1 MKKLFFAALAGVA
14 LVGCTNDESLETTL
28 KSQKIMFDNPVLSLA
43 TKAPGYAG
51 EISGSAYP
59 DAESFAVY
67 AKVYKG
73 SFNGWSTSTEIKDF
87 WTGSEV
93 ASKDLSGSSYW
104 TTTGAHYWPNEPY
117 KLAFA
122 AYSPSCIVEDN
133 DVASVTYDE
142 DGFKFTAFKV
152 KAKLDEQYDLMYS
165 SRNLDCDKINCVTGV
180 PVKFNHALS
189 SVVFG
194 ASETVDG
201 KSYRIT
207 SYKITGDFIMQ
218 ADFTENITEN
228 PGTPYKET
236 SEPGWG
242 NEAAAEPETFVPSA
256 FTGYLVTASAEL
268 FTQGK
273 SALLP
278 IPQVVPANAS
288 ITITYEVTQDG
299 STLAYERTIPLKDF
313 KDGSGN
319 PISTWE
325 LGKRYKY
332 IIQFGGTSK
341 IYFAPSVTEWV
352 EGGTVT
358 VTI

>member
-1 MKKLFFAALAGVA
+1 MFLAALASVA

-67 AKVYKG
+67 SKVYKG
-73 SFNGWSTSTEIKDF
+73 SFSGWTASTEINDF
-87 WTGSEV
+87 WTGAEV
-93 ASKDLSGSSYW
+93 ASKAPSGSSYW
-104 TTTGAHYWPNEPY
+104 TTAGAHYWPNEPY

-122 AYSPSCIVEDN
+122 AYSPSCIVTDG
-133 DVASVTYDE
+133 DVASVTYDNK
-142 DGFKFTAFKV
+142 GITFTDFRV
-152 KAKLDEQYDLMYS
+152 KDALDAQYDLMYS
-165 SRNLDCDKINCVTGV
+165 SRNLDCDKTNCATGV

-194 ASETVDG
+194 ASENVDG
-201 KSYRIT
+201 KSYEII
-207 SYKITGDFIMQ
+207 SYKITGDFVMQ
-218 ADFTENITEN
+218 ADFTENITE
-228 PGTPYKET
+228 GSSTPYSET
-236 SEPGWG
+236 SAPGWT
-242 NEAAAEPETFVPSA
+242 NPEAAESKIFAPSS
-256 FTGYLVTASAEL
+256 FTGHSVTSSAEL
-268 FTQGK
+268 FTQGR
-273 SALLP
+273 SAFLP
-278 IPQVVPANAS
+278 IPQAVPDGANIIIS
-288 ITITYEVTQDG
+288 YKVTQDG
-299 STLAYERTIPLKDF
+299 STLTYEKTIPLKDF

-325 LGKRYKY
+325 FGKRYKY

-341 IYFAPSVTEWV
+341 IYFAPTVTEWV
-352 EGGTVT
+352 DGGTVT